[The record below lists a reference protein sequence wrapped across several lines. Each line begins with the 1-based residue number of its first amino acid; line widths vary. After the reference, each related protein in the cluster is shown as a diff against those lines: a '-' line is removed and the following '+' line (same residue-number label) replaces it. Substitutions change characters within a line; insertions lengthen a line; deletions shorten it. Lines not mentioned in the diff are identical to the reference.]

1 MLGEQWPDRSPGSF
15 LELLPVRTVHAP
27 AGGRLCY
34 HMGGHP
40 LRRKPTER
48 ETEPSDGERGREEA
62 GMREPVPMA
71 ELEPL
76 DLVAT

>member
-1 MLGEQWPDRSPGSF
+1 M
-15 LELLPVRTVHAP
+15 
-27 AGGRLCY
+27 
-34 HMGGHP
+34 
-40 LRRKPTER
+40 RRKPTER

-62 GMREPVPMA
+62 GMREPVLMA

>member
-1 MLGEQWPDRSPGSF
+1 M
-15 LELLPVRTVHAP
+15 
-27 AGGRLCY
+27 
-34 HMGGHP
+34 
-40 LRRKPTER
+40 RRKPTER
-48 ETEPSDGERGREEA
+48 ETEPSDEERGREEA